1 MVPVDSLGPRDHFAH
16 VLFSPSG
23 RFVRVLWVLAFLD
36 PSLGPPG
43 PNRPEDLVSHVFC
56 ECFVSASAI
65 ANALPMLFLY
75 YPSLFNPILSYP
87 NLSYPNLSYAILTY
101 PILSY
106 PMLSYPSL
114 CYLSISE
121 VGG

>member
-23 RFVRVLWVLAFLD
+23 RFVRVLRVLAFMD

-43 PNRPEDLVSHVFC
+43 PNGHEDLVLHVFC

-65 ANALPMLFLY
+65 ANALPMLVLSY
-75 YPSLFNPILSYP
+75 STLFNPILSYP
-87 NLSYPNLSYAILTY
+87 VLS
-101 PILSY
+101 
-106 PMLSYPSL
+106 
-114 CYLSISE
+114 
-121 VGG
+121 